1 MRIGVATFLVFFLA
15 TDVMAAEQLWVTS
28 DRLNRRT
35 CPSTNC
41 GVVGQLFFREGV
53 TALEERD
60 GWVRISKSYDASC
73 RGGRSDYVDSGNASC
88 LASNGITDG
97 QFSEWVFAKHLSAKR
112 PDDPGA
118 GTSGVAKAIS
128 QSDDF
133 KRHRDAFVKATIEL
147 VNAGRCSLK
156 EFENNG
162 GWVKSTTTYRNR
174 PVYFMYCGGLTVA
187 NRIYLDA
194 ETGRIFQ

>member
-1 MRIGVATFLVFFLA
+1 MRTGILTFLAFFLA
-15 TDVMAAEQLWVTS
+15 TEVMAAEQLWVTS

-53 TALEERD
+53 TVLEERD

-73 RGGRSDYVDSGNASC
+73 RGGKSDYVESGNAECSP
-88 LASNGITDG
+88 SNGIAGG
-97 QFSEWVFAKHLSAKR
+97 QFSEWVFAKYLSSTR

-118 GTSGVAKAIS
+118 GATGIAKSIS

-133 KRHRDAFVKATIEL
+133 KRYKSAFVKATTQLI
-147 VNAGRCSLK
+147 NAGRCNLN
-156 EFENNG
+156 EFEDNG
-162 GWVKSTTTYRNR
+162 GWVKSTTTYRNQ
-174 PVYFMYCGGLTVA
+174 PVYFMYCGGLTAA
-187 NRIYLDA
+187 NRIYLNA